1 MLDLSVPRN
10 IDAEVS
16 HLPGIEVVNIEQLK
30 DIKNESLGLREQ
42 SVPKTKQIIHEHI
55 LQYYSWLHTV
65 PAFSIIEQL
74 ERHFKYTDVNK
85 MVSMLVKQGV
95 ITQADSKLSNDK
107 ILGMY
112 LKYVKQN
119 YYKKEFQ
126 DWIISASSIR

>member
-1 MLDLSVPRN
+1 
-10 IDAEVS
+10 
-16 HLPGIEVVNIEQLK
+16 
-30 DIKNESLGLREQ
+30 
-42 SVPKTKQIIHEHI
+42 
-55 LQYYSWLHTV
+55 
-65 PAFSIIEQL
+65 
-74 ERHFKYTDVNK
+74 
-85 MVSMLVKQGV
+85 MLVKQGV